1 MEKKKIKLIIE
12 ITLFIIAL
20 IAITFIYYFGSNQE
34 LKEEDKLEV
43 GIINVTD
50 ENFEKE
56 VLSSDKPVVLEF
68 YSNMCPPCLTM
79 IPTMI
84 NLAKNNKNIK
94 VATVNNSD
102 TNTKEIVEKYEITAT
117 PTIIIFENGEIKN
130 TFVGVISEDNILKAL
145 K

>member
-34 LKEEDKLEV
+34 LKEEDKTEV